1 MARYTYRGKIY
12 TNKEDWKAAQS
23 GSKTPSQTSSRGT
36 KTSNK
41 SNASGGTYT
50 PNSNKTPAGTNVY
63 SGKTSSELNNERK
76 YLNNLIS
83 QGGGTAEWA
92 KSQLNVLNTVT
103 PSDTPSSKPAQTSNN
118 NSNNNNKQRNQ
129 NTSSLQFLPFTILC
143 T

>member
-23 GSKTPSQTSSRGT
+23 GSKRPSQTSSGGT

-76 YLNNLIS
+76 YLNNLI
-83 QGGGTAEWA
+83 
-92 KSQLNVLNTVT
+92 
-103 PSDTPSSKPAQTSNN
+103 
-118 NSNNNNKQRNQ
+118 
-129 NTSSLQFLPFTILC
+129 
-143 T
+143 